1 MAFSHKKM
9 LFTVQQI
16 LLILFTIFIASPQ
29 SGVAC
34 RPLLVHNDQ
43 WSSEYGL
50 VWQLLANS
58 PAPPSGGGEPTHP

>member
-9 LFTVQQI
+9 LFTVLQI
-16 LLILFTIFIASPQ
+16 LLILFTIFIAFPQ

-34 RPLLVHNDQ
+34 RPLLVHNE

-50 VWQLLANS
+50 VWQLLSNS
-58 PAPPSGGGEPTHP
+58 PAPPSGGGDTTHP